1 MLGSSKGRSGVGD
14 KVKQTHERGGARGSS
29 KRSGDARVKT
39 LAGEGGGGGGGVGGG
54 GALPVARKTVEL
66 SSILERAREKEVRD
80 LDRRLAGK
88 KMSSSAAKESSV
100 VKVSARW

>member
-1 MLGSSKGRSGVGD
+1 
-14 KVKQTHERGGARGSS
+14 
-29 KRSGDARVKT
+29 
-39 LAGEGGGGGGGVGGG
+39 
-54 GALPVARKTVEL
+54 LPVARKTVEL

-88 KMSSSAAKESSV
+88 KLSSSAAKKSSV